1 MPDDRRGPLVIGAL
15 AAAAGAMVF
24 LAAGDVLPVPDKTF
38 GAPRWLAAVL
48 GLGFFFGGSYIVSLV
63 LPTPWMGR
71 LLGAATILTF
81 VTMGAL
87 LMTWQALT
95 GGGAGRSFV
104 SSGTGSFVLSRDAT
118 RLIVGAFFWIFAL
131 LMDAIA
137 LIAWVVAL
145 RVLLRRQSP

>member
-71 LLGAATILTF
+71 LLGAATILTS

-95 GGGAGRSFV
+95 A
-104 SSGTGSFVLSRDAT
+104 GSFVLSLDAP
-118 RLIVGAFFWIFAL
+118 RLIAGAFFWMFAL
-131 LMDAIA
+131 VMDPVA

-145 RVLLRRQSP
+145 RVLLRRPSP

>member
-15 AAAAGAMVF
+15 AVAAGAVVF
-24 LAAGDVLPVPDKTF
+24 LAAGNVLPVPDKTF
-38 GAPRWLAAVL
+38 GAPRRLAAML

-63 LPTPWMGR
+63 LPTPWMER

-95 GGGAGRSFV
+95 A
-104 SSGTGSFVLSRDAT
+104 GSFVLSLDAP
-118 RLIVGAFFWIFAL
+118 RLIAGAFFWMFAL
-131 LMDAIA
+131 VMDPVA

-145 RVLLRRQSP
+145 RVLLRRPSP

>member
-38 GAPRWLAAVL
+38 GAPRRLAAML

-95 GGGAGRSFV
+95 A
-104 SSGTGSFVLSRDAT
+104 GSFVLSLDAP
-118 RLIVGAFFWIFAL
+118 RLIAGAFFWMFAL
-131 LMDAIA
+131 VMDPVA

-145 RVLLRRQSP
+145 RVLLRRPSP

>member
-1 MPDDRRGPLVIGAL
+1 
-15 AAAAGAMVF
+15 
-24 LAAGDVLPVPDKTF
+24 
-38 GAPRWLAAVL
+38 
-48 GLGFFFGGSYIVSLV
+48 
-63 LPTPWMGR
+63 MGR

-87 LMTWQALT
+87 LMTWPALT
-95 GGGAGRSFV
+95 GGGSGRSFV

>member
-1 MPDDRRGPLVIGAL
+1 MPADRRGPLVIGAL
-15 AAAAGAMVF
+15 AAAAGAVVF

-71 LLGAATILTF
+71 WLGAATILTF

-95 GGGAGRSFV
+95 GGGSGRSFV
-104 SSGTGSFVLSRDAT
+104 SSGAGSFVLSRDAT

>member
-15 AAAAGAMVF
+15 AVAAGGVVF
-24 LAAGDVLPVPDKTF
+24 LAAGNVLPVPDKTF
-38 GAPRWLAAVL
+38 GAPRRLAAML

-95 GGGAGRSFV
+95 A
-104 SSGTGSFVLSRDAT
+104 GSFVLSLDAP
-118 RLIVGAFFWIFAL
+118 RLIAGAFFWMFAL
-131 LMDAIA
+131 VMDPVA

-145 RVLLRRQSP
+145 RVLLRRPSP

>member
-1 MPDDRRGPLVIGAL
+1 MPADRRGPLVIGAL
-15 AAAAGAMVF
+15 AAAAGAVVF

-95 GGGAGRSFV
+95 GG
-104 SSGTGSFVLSRDAT
+104 SFVLSRDAT

>member
-1 MPDDRRGPLVIGAL
+1 MQADRRGPLVIGAL
-15 AAAAGAMVF
+15 AAAAGAVVF

-95 GGGAGRSFV
+95 GG
-104 SSGTGSFVLSRDAT
+104 SFVLSRDAT

>member
-15 AAAAGAMVF
+15 AAVTGGVLF

-71 LLGAATILTF
+71 AC
-81 VTMGAL
+81 
-87 LMTWQALT
+87 
-95 GGGAGRSFV
+95 S
-104 SSGTGSFVLSRDAT
+104 
-118 RLIVGAFFWIFAL
+118 
-131 LMDAIA
+131 
-137 LIAWVVAL
+137 AL
-145 RVLLRRQSP
+145 RPF

>member
-1 MPDDRRGPLVIGAL
+1 M
-15 AAAAGAMVF
+15 
-24 LAAGDVLPVPDKTF
+24 
-38 GAPRWLAAVL
+38 
-48 GLGFFFGGSYIVSLV
+48 
-63 LPTPWMGR
+63 
-71 LLGAATILTF
+71 
-81 VTMGAL
+81 
-87 LMTWQALT
+87 
-95 GGGAGRSFV
+95 

>member
-24 LAAGDVLPVPDKTF
+24 LAAGDVLPVPPDKTF

-81 VTMGAL
+81 VTMVRRTA
-87 LMTWQALT
+87 
-95 GGGAGRSFV
+95 RS
-104 SSGTGSFVLSRDAT
+104 
-118 RLIVGAFFWIFAL
+118 
-131 LMDAIA
+131 
-137 LIAWVVAL
+137 
-145 RVLLRRQSP
+145 RRP

>member
-15 AAAAGAMVF
+15 AA
-24 LAAGDVLPVPDKTF
+24 AAGDVLPVPDKTF

-95 GGGAGRSFV
+95 A
-104 SSGTGSFVLSRDAT
+104 GSFVLSLDAP
-118 RLIVGAFFWIFAL
+118 RLIAGAFFWMFAL
-131 LMDAIA
+131 VMDPVA

-145 RVLLRRQSP
+145 RVLLRRPSP

>member
-95 GGGAGRSFV
+95 A
-104 SSGTGSFVLSRDAT
+104 GSFVLSLDAP
-118 RLIVGAFFWIFAL
+118 RLIAGAFFWMFAL
-131 LMDAIA
+131 VMDPVA

-145 RVLLRRQSP
+145 RVLLRRPSP